1 MTFPHAVCCE
11 DLPYTTYIFDQYPS
25 HHNVCLFNKVPFPTV
40 TICGS
45 GFHMDNVEKKV
56 VEDFSNWRKEKGR
69 EDLGKIVE
77 DMADYMEER
86 FLIKA
91 DKGWH

>member
-1 MTFPHAVCCE
+1 M
-11 DLPYTTYIFDQYPS
+11 
-25 HHNVCLFNKVPFPTV
+25 

-91 DKGWH
+91 DKGWQ